1 MELVDPDN
9 FAVSYPSV
17 GVLNVDFTKGL
28 TFKFKTEKDKEDLIK
43 KMDKSLDKFLY
54 N

>member
-17 GVLNVDFTKGL
+17 VVLNVDFTKGL